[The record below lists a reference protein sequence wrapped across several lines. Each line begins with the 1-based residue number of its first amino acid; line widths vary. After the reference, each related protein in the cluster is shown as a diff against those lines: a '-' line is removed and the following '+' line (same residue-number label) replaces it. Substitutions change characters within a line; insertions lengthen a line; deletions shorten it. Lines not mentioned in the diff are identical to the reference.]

1 MKKFQIFIALLS
13 LAILFIGAVVLN
25 NTFLAKYRLDL
36 TQNQVYTL
44 SEGSKQIIEQV
55 EDPIYFYFFFSQENS
70 EGMTQIRNYAQ
81 RVQSLLEEYA
91 SLSDGNIKLE
101 IIDPAPFSEAED
113 NAEEFGLTAA
123 QVGSLGEKLYFGLGA
138 RNAFDKSETIA
149 FFEPSKE
156 SFLEYDISQ
165 LLQQL
170 VAPKSIN
177 VSLLTGLPVSGSANT
192 MNPMM
197 AMQQSQPAWVF
208 YQQLEQL
215 YQINRVETVNTEI
228 PANTD
233 VLLLI
238 NPNEMNENLQYSI
251 DQYVM
256 NGGKALIFIDPLN
269 ESTGVMP
276 TDSQNTASLLA
287 AWGIEYNPDIVLDAA
302 SALEIRLASGAAG
315 KHYGYLGLQSQN
327 INQNDA
333 INAQLESIN
342 GASFGSLM
350 KMDKLKDAQFEPLL
364 SSSSSASTMELEQ
377 YQAVVDPNQLKVGFE
392 PKNQVY
398 HLAVRVNGKISSAFA
413 TNDELNQAANFKSET
428 DKANLIVVADSD
440 ILADRFWV
448 QTSQFFGEMVATP
461 FANNGD
467 FVANAVENLSGSDEL
482 ISIRARGKFSRP
494 FTRVNELEL
503 KAEIQFRQ
511 KEEQLQQK
519 LTETENQLAQ
529 LQGQP
534 LEANQLVLNDKQQA
548 AIDEFAKQRVKI
560 RKALREVQH
569 QLNKDIE
576 ALGRWLKFINIAVAP
591 LCLTLLLFVFSLL
604 LKRRRLT

>member
-1 MKKFQIFIALLS
+1 MKRTKTFIALLS
-13 LAILFIGAVVLN
+13 FIILFIGAVVLN
-25 NTFLAKYRLDL
+25 NTFLAKYRFDL

-44 SEGSKQIIEQV
+44 SSGSKQIIKQIE
-55 EDPIYFYFFFSQENS
+55 EPIYFYFFFSEQNS

-91 SLSDGNIKLE
+91 SLSDGKIKLE
-101 IIDPAPFSEAED
+101 VIDPVPFSQAED
-113 NAEEFGLTAA
+113 KADEFALTAA

-138 RNAFDKSETIA
+138 RNAFDESQTIA
-149 FFEPSKE
+149 FFDPSKE

-170 VAPKSIN
+170 VDPKSIHIS
-177 VSLLTGLPVSGSANT
+177 VLTDLPISGSTYA

-197 AMQQSQPAWVF
+197 GMQPEQPAWVF

-215 YQINRVETVNTEI
+215 YQVQNIESEATDI

-238 NPNEMNENLQYSI
+238 NPSQMNENLQYAI

-256 NGGKALIFIDPLN
+256 NGGKALIFIDPIN
-269 ESTGVMP
+269 ESTGAMP
-276 TDSQNTASLLA
+276 TDSQDLASLIS
-287 AWGIEYNPDIVLDAA
+287 AWGIEYHSDVVLDAA
-302 SALEIRLASGAAG
+302 NALEIRLASGAAG
-315 KHYGYLGLQSQN
+315 KHYGYLGLTSDN
-327 INQNDA
+327 INQDDA
-333 INAQLESIN
+333 INAQLETIN
-342 GASFGSLM
+342 GASFGWLS
-350 KMDKLKDAQFEPLL
+350 KSDKLASGQFEPLL
-364 SSSSSASTMELEQ
+364 NSSASASSIELAQ

-392 PKNQVY
+392 PQDKVY
-398 HLAVRVNGKISSAFA
+398 HLAARVSGQISSAFA
-413 TNDELNQAANFKSET
+413 DNQDRNQLADFKAVTNE
-428 DKANLIVVADSD
+428 ANLILLADTD
-440 ILADRFWV
+440 LLADRFWV

-467 FVANAVENLSGSDEL
+467 FVANAVENLSGSNEL

-519 LTETENQLAQ
+519 LSETENQLAQ
-529 LQGQP
+529 LQGQSP
-534 LEANQLVLNDKQQA
+534 EANQLVLNDEQQA
-548 AIDEFAKQRVKI
+548 AIDEFVKQRVKI

-569 QLNKDIE
+569 QLNKDIDE
-576 ALGRWLKFINIAVAP
+576 VGRWLKFLNIALAP
-591 LCLTLLLFVFSLL
+591 LCLTFLLFVFSLL
-604 LKRRRLT
+604 LKRRRLA

>member
-1 MKKFQIFIALLS
+1 MKKPQTLIAFLS
-13 LAILFIGAVVLN
+13 LVILLVGAVVLN
-25 NTFLAKYRLDL
+25 NTFLIKYRLDL

-44 SEGSKQIIEQV
+44 SPGSKQIIKQV
-55 EDPIYFYFFFSQENS
+55 KDPVHFYFFFSQENS

-91 SLSDGNIKLE
+91 SLSDGKIKLE
-101 IIDPAPFSEAED
+101 IIDPVPFSEAED
-113 NAEEFGLTAA
+113 KADEFGLTAA

-138 RNAFDKSETIA
+138 RSAFDESESIA
-149 FFEPSKE
+149 FFDPSKE
-156 SFLEYDISQ
+156 SFLEYELSQ

-170 VAPKSIN
+170 VSPKSIN
-177 VSLLTGLPVSGSANT
+177 ISLLTGLPVSGNSNT
-192 MNPMM
+192 MNPML
-197 AMQQSQPAWVF
+197 AMQQSQSAWVF

-215 YQINRVETVNTEI
+215 YQITAIDAAATNV

-238 NPNEMNENLQYSI
+238 NPNEMSESLQYSI

-256 NGGKALIFIDPLN
+256 NGGKTLVFLDPLN
-269 ESTGVMP
+269 ESTGVAP
-276 TDSQNTASLLA
+276 SDNQNMVNLLA
-287 AWGIEYNPDIVLDAA
+287 AWGIQYHSDVVLDAA
-302 SALEIRLASGAAG
+302 SALEIRLASGAAA
-315 KHYGYLGLQSQN
+315 KHYGYLGLNSQY

-333 INAQLESIN
+333 INAQLETIN
-342 GASFGSLM
+342 GASFGSLT
-350 KMDKLKDAQFEPLL
+350 KIDNRPNVQFEPLL
-364 SSSSSASTMELEQ
+364 NSSNSASTMEVAQ
-377 YQAVVDPNQLKVGFE
+377 YQAVVDPNQFKVGFE
-392 PKNQVY
+392 SDNQVY
-398 HLAVRVNGKISSAFA
+398 HLAARVSGGVSSAF
-413 TNDELNQAANFKSET
+413 TQTDELNQAENYKSAA

-440 ILADRFWV
+440 LLADRFWV

-467 FVANAVENLSGSDEL
+467 FVANAVENLSGSNEL

-503 KAEIQFRQ
+503 KAETQFRQ

-519 LTETENQLAQ
+519 LTETESQLAQ
-529 LQGQP
+529 LQGQS
-534 LEANQLVLNDKQQA
+534 LESNQLVLNDKQQA
-548 AIDEFAKQRVKI
+548 AIDEFVKQRVKI
-560 RKALREVQH
+560 RKALRDVQH
-569 QLNKDIE
+569 QLNKDIDE
-576 ALGRWLKFINIAVAP
+576 LGRWLKFINIAIAP

>member
-315 KHYGYLGLQSQN
+315 KHYGYLGLHSQN

-503 KAEIQFRQ
+503 KAEVQFRQ